1 MKIKLT
7 ITSTIIKLC
16 VALTYPRNICKNWT
30 RLSSKRSLK
39 CFFDIAIMK
48 NETKWIAIFLK
59 PIFHVIVTDTQ
70 IFDLTFTEIVLM
82 WFLKQMKK
90 KSVITFNVFISWFD
104 WDVLLSFICIIV
116 LRIHCTKKSA
126 ASGRFLLC
134 THLKRRWRIKML
146 Q

>member
-48 NETKWIAIFLK
+48 NETKWIAIFFK

-90 KSVITFNVFISWFD
+90 K
-104 WDVLLSFICIIV
+104 ICDNFQRVYKLIW
-116 LRIHCTKKSA
+116 LRCLTKLYMYHCTKNSLYQEK
-126 ASGRFLLC
+126 C
-134 THLKRRWRIKML
+134 CIW
-146 Q
+146 

>member
-16 VALTYPRNICKNWT
+16 VALTYPRNVCKNWT

-39 CFFDIAIMK
+39 CLFDIAKMK
-48 NETKWIAIFLK
+48 HETKWIAIFFK
-59 PIFHVIVTDTQ
+59 PIFHVRVTDTQ
-70 IFDLTFTEIVLM
+70 ICDLTFTEIVLM

-90 KSVITFNVFISWFD
+90 KSVITFKVFISWFD
-104 WDVLLSFICIIV
+104 RDVLLSFICMIV
-116 LRIHCTKKSA
+116 LRIHCTKKRA

>member
-30 RLSSKRSLK
+30 RLSSKRSLN

-48 NETKWIAIFLK
+48 NETKWIA
-59 PIFHVIVTDTQ
+59 IFHVIVTDTQ

-90 KSVITFNVFISWFD
+90 KSVITFKVFISWFD
-104 WDVLLSFICIIV
+104 RDVLLSFICIIV

-134 THLKRRWRIKML
+134 THLKRSWRIKML